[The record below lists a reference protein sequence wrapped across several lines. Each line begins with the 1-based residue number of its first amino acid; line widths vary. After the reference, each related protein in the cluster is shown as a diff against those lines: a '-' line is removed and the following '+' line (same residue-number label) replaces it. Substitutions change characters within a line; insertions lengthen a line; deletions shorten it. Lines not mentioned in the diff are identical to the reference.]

1 MHIVIN
7 KSKLVDNGMQIYYK
21 GDLVMRSSVT
31 GACLI
36 FMMVLSGC
44 AGTQTSNVSPTE
56 VSTSAETENETD
68 SKSVENILNRLT
80 LDQKAAQMVQ
90 GAVYNMPDNLMKEN
104 CYGSILSTFGEN
116 FLSASQWKNMI
127 LKYQKEAISSE
138 AGVPYIYG
146 NDQVHGLAG
155 CRGAVIFPHNIGIGA
170 ANDKE
175 LTYQMGLAV
184 ADEAKFTG
192 MLWSFSPCLSAAQDP
207 RWGRTYESFSSEND
221 MVAELGASYTKGLID
236 GGLLPCAKHFFADG
250 NVLYGT
256 GENSEGEKRL
266 IDRGDARL
274 SEAEIQDLL
283 KVYQAQIDAG
293 VKTIMISHSSVNG
306 IKMHANEK
314 YISILKKDMGF
325 QGFIVSDW
333 NSIHNIPGDNLK
345 DQTITAVNAGIDMLM
360 EDSNFENCRKYIVDA
375 VNEGKISMNRVN
387 DAVSRILTVKK
398 EMGIIDDP
406 MMEKVTTKESSLGS
420 QEYRDLARTL
430 VEESLVLLKNDNNIL
445 PIKKGTKLYVTGP
458 AANDVG
464 AQCGGWTFTWLGST
478 DADNHGRKWIP
489 EGKTILDGLKEL
501 ADEYN
506 LTIITDPAKAADAD
520 LTLLCLGEKTYTE
533 WKGDSADINIT
544 GSLGLTGN
552 KKAIDQAK
560 SLGNPTVALIVS
572 GRNVIISDYME
583 QWDGIVMCY
592 LPGSEGD
599 GIANVVTGKKTF
611 KGTLPMPYYSRV
623 EDIRTD
629 QVLFPVGYGLT
640 YSP

>member
-1 MHIVIN
+1 
-7 KSKLVDNGMQIYYK
+7 
-21 GDLVMRSSVT
+21 MRSGVT
-31 GACLI
+31 GACLV

-44 AGTQTSNVSPTE
+44 VGTQTSNTSPTE
-56 VSTSAETENETD
+56 VSTSAETENKTD

-90 GAVYNMPDNLMKEN
+90 GAVYNMPDNLMKEK

-116 FLSASQWKNMI
+116 FLSDSQWKNMI

-207 RWGRTYESFSSEND
+207 RWGRTYESFSSETS
-221 MVAELGASYTKGLID
+221 MVAELGAAYSKGLID

-375 VNEGKISMNRVN
+375 VNEGKISMDRVN

-445 PIKKGTKLYVTGP
+445 PIKKGTKIYVTGP

-489 EGKTILDGLKEL
+489 EGKTILDGLNEL
-501 ADEYN
+501 ADEYD

-599 GIANVVTGKKTF
+599 GIANVLTGKKTF

-629 QVLFPVGYGLT
+629 QVLYPVGYGLT
-640 YSP
+640 YSLRK

>member
-1 MHIVIN
+1 
-7 KSKLVDNGMQIYYK
+7 
-21 GDLVMRSSVT
+21 MRSSVT
-31 GACLI
+31 GACLV

-44 AGTQTSNVSPTE
+44 AGTQTSNVCRTE
-56 VSTSAETENETD
+56 VSTTAETEDSTD

-207 RWGRTYESFSSEND
+207 RWGRTYESFSSENE

-375 VNEGKISMNRVN
+375 VNEGKISMDRVN

-430 VEESLVLLKNDNNIL
+430 VEESLVLLKNDNKIL

-489 EGKTILDGLKEL
+489 EGKTILDGLKQL

-629 QVLFPVGYGLT
+629 QVLFPVGYGLK
-640 YSP
+640 Y

>member
-1 MHIVIN
+1 
-7 KSKLVDNGMQIYYK
+7 
-21 GDLVMRSSVT
+21 MRSSVT
-31 GACLI
+31 GACLV

-44 AGTQTSNVSPTE
+44 AGTQTSNVCRTE
-56 VSTSAETENETD
+56 VSTTAETEDSTD

-207 RWGRTYESFSSEND
+207 RWGRTYESFSSENE

-375 VNEGKISMNRVN
+375 VNEGKISMDRVN

-430 VEESLVLLKNDNNIL
+430 VEESLVLLKNDNKIL

-489 EGKTILDGLKEL
+489 EGKTILDGLKQL

>member
-1 MHIVIN
+1 
-7 KSKLVDNGMQIYYK
+7 
-21 GDLVMRSSVT
+21 MRSGVT
-31 GACLI
+31 GACLV

-44 AGTQTSNVSPTE
+44 VGNQTSNVSRTE
-56 VSTSAETENETD
+56 VSTSAETESKTD

-184 ADEAKFTG
+184 ADEAKLTG

-207 RWGRTYESFSSEND
+207 RWGRTYESFSSETG
-221 MVAELGASYTKGLID
+221 MVAELGAAYTRGLID

-375 VNEGKISMNRVN
+375 VNEGKISMDRVN

-406 MMEKVTTKESSLGS
+406 MMEKVTTKESSMGS

-445 PIKKGTKLYVTGP
+445 PIKKGTKIYVTGP

-501 ADEYN
+501 ADEYD

-544 GSLGLTGN
+544 GSLGLTDN

-583 QWDGIVMCY
+583 QWGGIVMCY

-599 GIANVVTGKKTF
+599 GIANVLTGKKAF

-629 QVLFPVGYGLT
+629 QVLYPVGYGLT
-640 YSP
+640 YSPGK

>member
-1 MHIVIN
+1 MR
-7 KSKLVDNGMQIYYK
+7 NG
-21 GDLVMRSSVT
+21 VT
-31 GACLI
+31 GVCLI
-36 FMMVLSGC
+36 FMMALSGC
-44 AGTQTSNVSPTE
+44 VGTQTSNVCPTE
-56 VSTSAETENETD
+56 VSTTAETEHKTD
-68 SKSVENILNRLT
+68 STSVENILARLT

-90 GAVYNMPDNLMKEN
+90 GAVYNMPDNLMKEK

-184 ADEAKFTG
+184 ADEAKLTG
-192 MLWSFSPCLSAAQDP
+192 MLWSFSPCVSVAQDP
-207 RWGRTYESFSSEND
+207 RWGRTYESFSSETG
-221 MVAELGASYTKGLID
+221 MVAELGASYTRGLTD
-236 GGLLPCAKHFFADG
+236 GGLIPCAKHFFADG

-266 IDRGDARL
+266 IDRGDAKL

-360 EDSNFENCRKYIVDA
+360 EDSKFEDCRKYIVEA
-375 VNEGKISMNRVN
+375 VNEGKISMDRVN

-406 MMEKVTTKESSLGS
+406 MMEKVTTKESSMGS

-445 PIKKGTKLYVTGP
+445 PIKKGTKIYVTGP

-489 EGKTILDGLKEL
+489 EGKTIIDGLNQL
-501 ADEYN
+501 AGEYN
-506 LTIITDPAKAADAD
+506 LTIITDPAKAAEAD

-560 SLGNPTVALIVS
+560 SLGHPTVALIVS
-572 GRNVIISDYME
+572 GRNVIISDYMN

-599 GIANVVTGKKTF
+599 GIANVLTGKKLF

-629 QVLFPVGYGLT
+629 QVLYPVGYGLT
-640 YSP
+640 YSTKK